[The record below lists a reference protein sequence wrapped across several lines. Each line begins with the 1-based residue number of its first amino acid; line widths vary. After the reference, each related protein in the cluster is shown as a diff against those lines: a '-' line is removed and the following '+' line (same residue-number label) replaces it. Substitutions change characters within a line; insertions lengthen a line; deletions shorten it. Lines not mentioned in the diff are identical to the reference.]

1 MSSKKDLKKQKGA
14 ALILS
19 LMFLIMFSLLG
30 AALISMASME
40 TQIADNYKINSQ
52 VLYLTE
58 AGIDQARES
67 LRASP
72 NTLTQILTTAGGVDG
87 VLSTSTDLTTLAS
100 LDQAWVNNATLTD
113 LTGRSQ
119 GQYHVFLRNDAADG
133 PTSITDTNDIISLIG
148 IGRFRGAIK
157 TVEVDVRRGAIPDF
171 PAALTLDGPVGYFNE
186 SNSVLFDVDG
196 NDSAMPPVSPK
207 SAIGVIDNAGDVTVT
222 TQIQGPP
229 DRSPSYTGAGGTP
242 SINDVSGTLAQE
254 LVTPAGLES
263 VVADIASYATTTY
276 NPGFSGSVSLGNVGT
291 AANPQI
297 VVVNG
302 DCVFGPGTGY
312 GILLVRG
319 NLTFNGDFTWHG
331 VIYVIGQGHMEWNGG
346 AQGEISGAMLIAAS
360 RGLPRTAANPVGP
373 LLGTRGP
380 VYADFNGGGG
390 NGIHYHSQDMRN
402 ANHGLPFRRISY
414 RIF

>member
-1 MSSKKDLKKQKGA
+1 MGCKKDLQKQKGA

-30 AALISMASME
+30 AALVTMASME

-72 NTLTQILTTAGGVDG
+72 NTMTQILTTAAGMDG

-133 PTSITDTNDIISLIG
+133 PTSITDTNDIISLVG
-148 IGRFRGAIK
+148 IGRFRGAIR

-186 SNSVLFDVDG
+186 SNSSIFDIAG
-196 NDSAMPPVSPK
+196 NDGGIPAVPAK
-207 SAIGVIDNAGDVTVT
+207 SAIGVISAPDDATVT
-222 TQIQGPP
+222 NQILGPP
-229 DRSPSYTGAGGTP
+229 DRSAMYTGAGGLPSVNDISSYLAPDLLTP
-242 SINDVSGTLAQE
+242 
-254 LVTPAGLES
+254 
-263 VVADIASYATTTY
+263 
-276 NPGFSGSVSLGNVGT
+276 
-291 AANPQI
+291 
-297 VVVNG
+297 
-302 DCVFGPGTGY
+302 TG
-312 GILLVRG
+312 
-319 NLTFNGDFTWHG
+319 
-331 VIYVIGQGHMEWNGG
+331 
-346 AQGEISGAMLIAAS
+346 
-360 RGLPRTAANPVGP
+360 
-373 LLGTRGP
+373 
-380 VYADFNGGGG
+380 
-390 NGIHYHSQDMRN
+390 
-402 ANHGLPFRRISY
+402 
-414 RIF
+414 